1 MSRLNFLS
9 RLGFC
14 LLVPAILPAQTKP
27 VDWDALARESQS
39 LLSEYLRVNTTNP
52 PGNEILGAR
61 FLKAILD
68 REGIEAQILD
78 TTELGANRA
87 NLYARLRGNGSK
99 KAIALVNHLDVVPV
113 NPASW
118 SVDPFSGAVKDGY
131 IWGRGAIDMKS
142 NGIAQLMS
150 MIALKRS
157 GVPLTRDIVFIGN
170 ADEELSSTGGILF
183 VQRHA
188 DLIRDVEYLI
198 TEGADNVLDSAGK
211 VVYFGVGVA
220 EKRTFWQRLTVNGVP
235 SHGSRPTKQ
244 NPVPRLVAALYK
256 LSQYETPLH
265 VTPGVDKFFRDIA
278 RTYPEPQRTWLS
290 NVRVGL
296 ENPRA
301 REWILSDVSWNAVL
315 RNTISLTG
323 LSGSN
328 KTNVIPA
335 LATADLD
342 IRLLPDQNPADV
354 LAGLQAIVGDTAVH
368 FATLLQPKTPLESPI
383 DTDLFRAIER
393 AAHEREP
400 GAFVTTPMET
410 AATDRPTY
418 RKLGITTYGFSP
430 FKIPRA
436 EIQRGMH
443 GNDERLSVDNV
454 GYGVRFFYDILR
466 YAQ

>member
-1 MSRLNFLS
+1 MNRIALTIGLTVLL
-9 RLGFC
+9 LG
-14 LLVPAILPAQTKP
+14 ASKLPAQATH
-27 VDWDALARESQS
+27 VDWTALARESQTV
-39 LLSEYLRVNTTNP
+39 LSDYLRVNTTNP

-68 REGIEAQILD
+68 REGIEARILD
-78 TTELGANRA
+78 TTEVGPNRA

-99 KAIALVNHLDVVPV
+99 RAIALVHHMDVVPAT
-113 NPASW
+113 PSSW
-118 SVDPFSGAVKDGY
+118 SVDPFSGEVRDDY
-131 IWGRGAIDMKS
+131 IWGRGAIDMKG
-142 NGIAQLMS
+142 NGIAQLMA

-170 ADEELSSTGGILF
+170 ADEELGSTGALVF
-183 VQRHA
+183 VKQHP
-188 DLIRDVEYLI
+188 DLLRDVEYLI
-198 TEGADNVLDSAGK
+198 TEGADNVLDDKGR
-211 VVYFGVGVA
+211 VVYFGVGVS

-244 NPVPRLVAALYK
+244 NPVPRLVGALYRI
-256 LSQYETPLH
+256 SQYETPLH
-265 VTPGVDKFFRDIA
+265 VTPGVEKFFRDIA
-278 RTYPEPQRTWLS
+278 RTYPEPQRSWLS
-290 NVRVGL
+290 NVTAAL

-301 REWILSDVSWNAVL
+301 RDWILSDVSWNAVL

-323 LSGSN
+323 LAGSN
-328 KTNVIPA
+328 KTNVIPGI
-335 LATADLD
+335 ATAEIDV
-342 IRLLPDQNPADV
+342 RLLPDQDTTEF
-354 LAGLQAIVGDTAVH
+354 LKTLQTIVGDTAVH
-368 FATLLQPKTPLESPI
+368 FTHLANTKAPLESPV

-393 AAHEREP
+393 AARDREP

-418 RKLGITTYGFSP
+418 RKVGITTYGFSP
-430 FKIPRA
+430 FKIPRP

-454 GYGVRFFYDILR
+454 GYGVRFYYDILR